1 MVKLTGFNGAAFFKA
16 EKYWLRFNASME
28 PLFAEVAE
36 ASVTDRKEKPVTAPM
51 LLRAAASARAGF
63 QFDTPN
69 QPEVKEV

>member
-1 MVKLTGFNGAAFFKA
+1 VVKLTGFNGAAFFKA
-16 EKYWLRFNASME
+16 EKYWLRSSME
-28 PLFAEVAE
+28 PLFAE

-69 QPEVKEV
+69 QPERRSTR

>member
-28 PLFAEVAE
+28 PLFAE